1 MSPNENTPFE
11 YDDNIYNK
19 PIKAVP
25 APPREIGIDTD
36 NNFYHNIIDA
46 YQASSL
52 NLSAIDAFTRVAQTR
67 EEVYSLLDTMTED
80 SIVATALSIYAADA
94 TEYNDQGRIV
104 WCESSNDEAAKYV
117 TFLLDTLNV
126 DKYAYQWVYN
136 LCKYGDVYVRLYRE
150 SENEDPIFGK
160 KQVLQEDVK
169 IKAFKDSDKYIH
181 YVEMIKNPAEMFEL
195 VRMGK
200 TVGYIQAK
208 VPVNQFKTDT
218 LLDNNYF
225 RYNINRGDVDVYQ
238 ATEFVH
244 ATLDDVSNRTT
255 EEVDIF
261 TDDSDNPSAK
271 YTVKRGQSL
280 LYNLFKVWREKML
293 LENSVMLNRVTKSS
307 ITRLLQVEV
316 GDMPKEQVTKTVS
329 RIKTLI
335 EQKSALN
342 LDKSMTEYTNPGP
355 IENTVYMPTHNGV
368 GAITM
373 QTVGGDV
380 DVKGLA
386 DLDHIMNQFYGAL
399 GIPKQ
404 YLGDTDDAGGFSG
417 GASLAQISARYAK
430 TVKRIQNSICLMVT
444 DLVNLMLI
452 NKGLDNYVNA
462 FTIKM
467 QSPATQEE
475 LNRMNNKQTQL
486 SNISD
491 IMNLVGDIQDDSTKL
506 KILKNLL
513 STVVTDP
520 EVIAFV
526 QDEIDRIEAEN
537 EEVSDMADTSEE
549 DDSEDINIDINH
561 KGPSPNIDGE
571 PSPDL
576 GGTETSTEEPE
587 ATETGGSEETVLPS
601 PADLGMDFT
610 DLDNM

>member
-11 YDDNIYNK
+11 YDSDVYDK
-19 PIKAVP
+19 PIKAKP
-25 APPREIGIDTD
+25 TPPREIGIDTE
-36 NNFYHNIIDA
+36 NNFYHNIVDA
-46 YQASSL
+46 YQVSQL

-80 SIVATALSIYAADA
+80 SIVATALSIYSADA

-104 WCESSNDEAAKYV
+104 WCESPNDSAAKYV

-126 DKYAYQWVYN
+126 DKYVYKWVYN
-136 LCKYGDVYVRLYRE
+136 LCKYGDVYLRLYRE
-150 SENEDPIFGK
+150 SENEDPIFGNNDK
-160 KQVLQEDVK
+160 KTLQEDIN

-195 VRMGK
+195 TRMGK

-218 LLDNNYF
+218 LTNSLF

-261 TDDSDNPSAK
+261 SEDSENPSAK

-293 LENSVMLNRVTKSS
+293 LENSIMLNRVTKSS
-307 ITRLLQVEV
+307 ITRLLQIEV
-316 GDMPKEQVTKTVS
+316 GDMPKEQVTKTMS
-329 RIKTLI
+329 RVKTLI

-342 LDKSMTEYTNPGP
+342 LNQSMTEYTNPGP

-404 YLGDTDDAGGFSG
+404 YLGDTDDNAGFSG

-430 TVKRIQNSICLMVT
+430 TVKRLQNSICTMLT
-444 DLVNLMLI
+444 DLINLMLI
-452 NKGLDNYVNA
+452 NKGLDNYVND
-462 FTIKM
+462 FTIRM
-467 QSPATQEE
+467 QAPATQEE
-475 LNRMNNKQTQL
+475 INRMDNKQKQL

-491 IMNLVGDIQDDSTKL
+491 IMNLVGDIQDDSIKL

-513 STVVTDP
+513 STVITDP
-520 EVIAFV
+520 EVISYV
-526 QDEIDRIEAEN
+526 QDEIDRIKSSVEDGKEEATNNDEEP
-537 EEVSDMADTSEE
+537 EEV
-549 DDSEDINIDINH
+549 NIDIDNH
-561 KGPSPNIDGE
+561 MPSSHVDSE
-571 PSPDL
+571 PSFSL
-576 GGTETSTEEPE
+576 EREQEEEPVKADSPEE
-587 ATETGGSEETVLPS
+587 AVLPS

>member
-11 YDDNIYNK
+11 YDSDVYDK
-19 PIKAVP
+19 PIKAKP
-25 APPREIGIDTD
+25 TPPREIGIDTE
-36 NNFYHNIIDA
+36 NNFYHNIVDA
-46 YQASSL
+46 YQVSQL

-80 SIVATALSIYAADA
+80 SIVATALSIYSADA

-104 WCESSNDEAAKYV
+104 WCESSNDSVAKYV

-126 DKYAYQWVYN
+126 DKYVYKWVYN
-136 LCKYGDVYVRLYRE
+136 LCKYGDVYLRLYRE
-150 SENEDPIFGK
+150 SENEDPIFGNKDK
-160 KQVLQEDVK
+160 KTLQEDIN

-181 YVEMIKNPAEMFEL
+181 YVEMVKNPAEMFEL
-195 VRMGK
+195 TRMGK

-218 LLDNNYF
+218 LTNSLF

-261 TDDSDNPSAK
+261 SEDSENLSAK

-293 LENSVMLNRVTKSS
+293 LENSIMLNRVTKSS
-307 ITRLLQVEV
+307 ITRLLQIEV
-316 GDMPKEQVTKTVS
+316 GDMPKEQVTKTMS
-329 RIKTLI
+329 RVKTLI

-342 LDKSMTEYTNPGP
+342 LNQSMTEYTNPGP

-404 YLGDTDDAGGFSG
+404 YLGDTDDTGGFSG

-430 TVKRIQNSICLMVT
+430 TVKRLQNSICIMLT
-444 DLVNLMLI
+444 DLINLMLI
-452 NKGLDNYVNA
+452 NKGLDNYVND
-462 FTIKM
+462 FTIRM
-467 QSPATQEE
+467 QAPATQEE
-475 LNRMNNKQTQL
+475 INRMDNKQKQL

-491 IMNLVGDIQDDSTKL
+491 IMNLVGDIQDDSIKL

-513 STVVTDP
+513 STVITDP
-520 EVIAFV
+520 EVISYV
-526 QDEIDRIEAEN
+526 QDEIDRIESSVEDEKEEAANNDEEP
-537 EEVSDMADTSEE
+537 EEV
-549 DDSEDINIDINH
+549 NIDIDNH
-561 KGPSPNIDGE
+561 MPSSHVDSE
-571 PSPDL
+571 PSFSL
-576 GGTETSTEEPE
+576 ERTREEEPVKVDS
-587 ATETGGSEETVLPS
+587 SEETVLPS

>member
-11 YDDNIYNK
+11 YDKDIYDK
-19 PIKAVP
+19 PIKAKP
-25 APPREIGIDTD
+25 TPPREIGIDTE
-36 NNFYHNIIDA
+36 NNFYHNIVDA
-46 YQASSL
+46 YQVSQL

-104 WCESSNDEAAKYV
+104 WCESSNDSAAKYV
-117 TFLLDTLNV
+117 TFLLDTFNV
-126 DKYAYQWVYN
+126 DKYVYKWVYN
-136 LCKYGDVYVRLYRE
+136 LCKYGDVYLRLYRE
-150 SENEDPIFGK
+150 SESEDPIFGNKDK
-160 KQVLQEDVK
+160 KTLQEDVN
-169 IKAFKDSDKYIH
+169 IKAFKDNDKYIH

-195 VRMGK
+195 TRMGK

-218 LLDNNYF
+218 LTNSLF

-261 TDDSDNPSAK
+261 SEDSENPSAK

-293 LENSVMLNRVTKSS
+293 LENSIMLNRVTKSS
-307 ITRLLQVEV
+307 ITRLLQIEV
-316 GDMPKEQVTKTVS
+316 GDMPKEQVTKTMS
-329 RIKTLI
+329 RVKTLI

-342 LDKSMTEYTNPGP
+342 LNQSMTEYTNPGP

-404 YLGDTDDAGGFSG
+404 FLGDVDDAGGFSG

-430 TVKRIQNSICLMVT
+430 TVKRLQNSICMMIT
-444 DLVNLMLI
+444 DLINLMLI
-452 NKGLDNYVNA
+452 NKGLDNYVNN
-462 FTIKM
+462 FTIRM
-467 QSPATQEE
+467 QAPATQEE
-475 LNRMNNKQTQL
+475 INRMDNKQKQL

-491 IMNLVGDIQDDSTKL
+491 IMNLVGDIQDDSIKL

-513 STVVTDP
+513 STVITDP
-520 EVIAFV
+520 EVISYV
-526 QDEIDRIEAEN
+526 QDEIDRIESSVEDGKEEAANNDEEP
-537 EEVSDMADTSEE
+537 EEV
-549 DDSEDINIDINH
+549 NIDIDNH
-561 KGPSPNIDGE
+561 MPSSHVDSE
-571 PSPDL
+571 PSFSL
-576 GGTETSTEEPE
+576 ERTQEEEPVKVDS
-587 ATETGGSEETVLPS
+587 SEETVLPS

>member
-11 YDDNIYNK
+11 YDSDVYDK
-19 PIKAVP
+19 PIKAKP
-25 APPREIGIDTD
+25 TPPREIGIDTE
-36 NNFYHNIIDA
+36 NNFYHNIVDA
-46 YQASSL
+46 YQVSQL

-80 SIVATALSIYAADA
+80 SIVATALSIYSADA
-94 TEYNDQGRIV
+94 TEYNDKGRIV
-104 WCESSNDEAAKYV
+104 WCESSNDSAAKYV

-126 DKYAYQWVYN
+126 DKYVYKWVYN
-136 LCKYGDVYVRLYRE
+136 LCKYGDVYLRLYRE
-150 SENEDPIFGK
+150 SENEDPIFGNKDK
-160 KQVLQEDVK
+160 KTLQEDIN

-181 YVEMIKNPAEMFEL
+181 YVEMVKNPAEMFEL
-195 VRMGK
+195 TRMGK

-218 LLDNNYF
+218 LTNSLF

-261 TDDSDNPSAK
+261 LEDSENPSAK

-293 LENSVMLNRVTKSS
+293 LENSIMLNRVTKSS
-307 ITRLLQVEV
+307 ITRLLQIEV
-316 GDMPKEQVTKTVS
+316 GDMPKEQVTKTMS
-329 RIKTLI
+329 RVKTLI

-342 LDKSMTEYTNPGP
+342 LNQSMTEYTNPGP

-404 YLGDTDDAGGFSG
+404 YLGDTDDTGGFSG

-430 TVKRIQNSICLMVT
+430 TVKRLQNSICIMLT
-444 DLVNLMLI
+444 DLINIMLI
-452 NKGLDNYVNA
+452 NKGLDNYVND
-462 FTIKM
+462 FTIRM
-467 QSPATQEE
+467 QAPATQEE
-475 LNRMNNKQTQL
+475 INRMDNRQKQL

-491 IMNLVGDIQDDSTKL
+491 IMNLVGDIQDDSIKL

-513 STVVTDP
+513 STVITDP
-520 EVIAFV
+520 EVISYV
-526 QDEIDRIEAEN
+526 QDEIDRIESSVEDKKEEAANNN
-537 EEVSDMADTSEE
+537 EEQEE
-549 DDSEDINIDINH
+549 VNIDIDNH
-561 KGPSPNIDGE
+561 MPSSHVDSE
-571 PSPDL
+571 PSFSL
-576 GGTETSTEEPE
+576 ERTQEEPIKVDS
-587 ATETGGSEETVLPS
+587 SEETVLPS

>member
-11 YDDNIYNK
+11 YDSDVYDK
-19 PIKAVP
+19 PIKAKP
-25 APPREIGIDTD
+25 TPPREIGIDTE
-36 NNFYHNIIDA
+36 NNFYHNIVDA
-46 YQASSL
+46 YQVSQL

-80 SIVATALSIYAADA
+80 SIVATALSIYSADA

-104 WCESSNDEAAKYV
+104 WCESSNDSAAKYV

-126 DKYAYQWVYN
+126 DKYVYKWVYN
-136 LCKYGDVYVRLYRE
+136 LCKYGDVYLRLYRE
-150 SENEDPIFGK
+150 SENEDPIFGNKDK
-160 KQVLQEDVK
+160 KTLQEDIN
-169 IKAFKDSDKYIH
+169 IKAFKDNDKYIH
-181 YVEMIKNPAEMFEL
+181 YVEMVKNPAEMFEL
-195 VRMGK
+195 TRMGK

-218 LLDNNYF
+218 LTNSLF

-261 TDDSDNPSAK
+261 SEDSENPSAK

-293 LENSVMLNRVTKSS
+293 LENSIMLNRVTKSS
-307 ITRLLQVEV
+307 ITRLLQIEV
-316 GDMPKEQVTKTVS
+316 GDMPKEQVTKTMS
-329 RIKTLI
+329 RVKTLI

-342 LDKSMTEYTNPGP
+342 LNQSMTEYTNPGP

-430 TVKRIQNSICLMVT
+430 TVKRLQNSICTMIT
-444 DLVNLMLI
+444 DLINLMLI
-452 NKGLDNYVNA
+452 NKGLDNYVND
-462 FTIKM
+462 FTIRM
-467 QSPATQEE
+467 QAPATQEE
-475 LNRMNNKQTQL
+475 INRMDNRQKQL
-486 SNISD
+486 STISD
-491 IMNLVGDIQDDSTKL
+491 IMNLVGDIQDDSIKL

-513 STVVTDP
+513 STVITDP
-520 EVIAFV
+520 EVISYV
-526 QDEIDRIEAEN
+526 QDEIDRIESSAEDGKEEAAN
-537 EEVSDMADTSEE
+537 NDEESEEV
-549 DDSEDINIDINH
+549 NIDIDNH
-561 KGPSPNIDGE
+561 MPSSHVDSE
-571 PSPDL
+571 PSFSL
-576 GGTETSTEEPE
+576 ERTQEEEPVKVDS
-587 ATETGGSEETVLPS
+587 SEETVLPS

>member
-11 YDDNIYNK
+11 YDSDVYDK
-19 PIKAVP
+19 PIKAKP
-25 APPREIGIDTD
+25 TPPREIGIDTE
-36 NNFYHNIIDA
+36 NNFYHNIVDA
-46 YQASSL
+46 YQVSQL

-80 SIVATALSIYAADA
+80 SIVATALSIYSADA

-104 WCESSNDEAAKYV
+104 WCESSNDSAAKYV

-126 DKYAYQWVYN
+126 DKYVYKWVYN
-136 LCKYGDVYVRLYRE
+136 LCKYGDVYLRLYRE
-150 SENEDPIFGK
+150 SENEDPIFGNKDK
-160 KQVLQEDVK
+160 KTLQEDIN
-169 IKAFKDSDKYIH
+169 IKAFKDNDKYIH
-181 YVEMIKNPAEMFEL
+181 YVEMVKNPAEMFEL
-195 VRMGK
+195 TRMGK

-218 LLDNNYF
+218 LTNSLF

-261 TDDSDNPSAK
+261 SEDSENPSAK

-293 LENSVMLNRVTKSS
+293 LENSIMLNRVTKSS
-307 ITRLLQVEV
+307 ITRLLQIEV
-316 GDMPKEQVTKTVS
+316 GDMPKEQVTKTMS
-329 RIKTLI
+329 RVKTLI

-342 LDKSMTEYTNPGP
+342 LNQSMTEYTNPGP

-430 TVKRIQNSICLMVT
+430 TVKRLQNSICTMIT
-444 DLVNLMLI
+444 DLINLMLI
-452 NKGLDNYVNA
+452 NKGLDNYVND
-462 FTIKM
+462 FTIRM
-467 QSPATQEE
+467 QAPATQEE
-475 LNRMNNKQTQL
+475 ISRMDNRQKQL
-486 SNISD
+486 STISD
-491 IMNLVGDIQDDSTKL
+491 IMNLVGDIQDDSIKL

-513 STVVTDP
+513 STVITDP
-520 EVIAFV
+520 EVISYV
-526 QDEIDRIEAEN
+526 QDEIDRIESSAEDGKEEAAN
-537 EEVSDMADTSEE
+537 NDEESEEV
-549 DDSEDINIDINH
+549 NIDIDNH
-561 KGPSPNIDGE
+561 MPSSHVDSE
-571 PSPDL
+571 PSFSL
-576 GGTETSTEEPE
+576 ERTQEEEPVKVDS
-587 ATETGGSEETVLPS
+587 SEETVLPS

>member
-11 YDDNIYNK
+11 YDSDVYDK
-19 PIKAVP
+19 PIKAKP
-25 APPREIGIDTD
+25 TPPREIGIDTE
-36 NNFYHNIIDA
+36 NNFYHNIVDA
-46 YQASSL
+46 YQVSQL

-80 SIVATALSIYAADA
+80 SIVATALSIYSADA

-104 WCESSNDEAAKYV
+104 WCESSNDSVAKYV

-126 DKYAYQWVYN
+126 DKYVYKWVYN
-136 LCKYGDVYVRLYRE
+136 LCKYGDVYLRLYRE
-150 SENEDPIFGK
+150 SENEDPIFGNKDK
-160 KQVLQEDVK
+160 KTLQEDIN

-181 YVEMIKNPAEMFEL
+181 YVEMVKNPAEMFEL
-195 VRMGK
+195 TRMGK

-208 VPVNQFKTDT
+208 VPVNQFKTDILT
-218 LLDNNYF
+218 NSLF

-261 TDDSDNPSAK
+261 SEDSENPSAK
-271 YTVKRGQSL
+271 YTVKRGQPL

-293 LENSVMLNRVTKSS
+293 LENSIMLNRVTKSS
-307 ITRLLQVEV
+307 ITRLLQIEV
-316 GDMPKEQVTKTVS
+316 GDMPKEQVTKTMS
-329 RIKTLI
+329 RVKTLI

-342 LDKSMTEYTNPGP
+342 LNQSMTEYTNPGP

-404 YLGDTDDAGGFSG
+404 YLGDTDDTGGFSG

-430 TVKRIQNSICLMVT
+430 TVKRLQNSICIMLT
-444 DLVNLMLI
+444 DLINLMLI
-452 NKGLDNYVNA
+452 NKGLDNYVND
-462 FTIKM
+462 FTIRM
-467 QSPATQEE
+467 QAPATQEE
-475 LNRMNNKQTQL
+475 INRMDNRQKQL
-486 SNISD
+486 STISD
-491 IMNLVGDIQDDSTKL
+491 IMNLVGDIQDDSIKL

-513 STVVTDP
+513 STVITDP
-520 EVIAFV
+520 EVISYV
-526 QDEIDRIEAEN
+526 QDEIDRIESLAEGGEEEAAN
-537 EEVSDMADTSEE
+537 NDEEPEEV
-549 DDSEDINIDINH
+549 NIDIDNH
-561 KGPSPNIDGE
+561 MPSSHVDSE
-571 PSPDL
+571 PSFSL
-576 GGTETSTEEPE
+576 ERTQEEEPVKVDS
-587 ATETGGSEETVLPS
+587 SEETVLPS

>member
-11 YDDNIYNK
+11 YDSDVYDK
-19 PIKAVP
+19 PIKAKP
-25 APPREIGIDTD
+25 TPPREIGIDTE
-36 NNFYHNIIDA
+36 NNFYHNIVDA
-46 YQASSL
+46 YQVSQL

-80 SIVATALSIYAADA
+80 SIVATALSIYSADA

-104 WCESSNDEAAKYV
+104 WCESSNDSAAKYV

-126 DKYAYQWVYN
+126 DKYVYKWVYN
-136 LCKYGDVYVRLYRE
+136 LCKYGDVYLRLYRE
-150 SENEDPIFGK
+150 SENEDPIFGNKDK
-160 KQVLQEDVK
+160 KTLQEDIN

-195 VRMGK
+195 TRMGK

-218 LLDNNYF
+218 LTNSLF

-261 TDDSDNPSAK
+261 SEDSENPSAK

-293 LENSVMLNRVTKSS
+293 LENSIMLNRVTKSS
-307 ITRLLQVEV
+307 ITRLLQIEV
-316 GDMPKEQVTKTVS
+316 GDMPKEQVTKTMS
-329 RIKTLI
+329 RVKTLI

-342 LDKSMTEYTNPGP
+342 LNQSMTEYTNPGP
-355 IENTVYMPTHNGV
+355 IENTVYMPTHNGI

-430 TVKRIQNSICLMVT
+430 TVKRLQNSICMMIT
-444 DLVNLMLI
+444 DLINLMLI
-452 NKGLDNYVNA
+452 NKGLDNYVND
-462 FTIKM
+462 FTIRM
-467 QSPATQEE
+467 QAPATQEE
-475 LNRMNNKQTQL
+475 INRMDNKQKQL

-491 IMNLVGDIQDDSTKL
+491 IMNLVGDIQDDSIKL

-513 STVVTDP
+513 STVITDP
-520 EVIAFV
+520 EVISYV
-526 QDEIDRIEAEN
+526 QDEIDRIESSAEGGEEEATN
-537 EEVSDMADTSEE
+537 NDEEPEEV
-549 DDSEDINIDINH
+549 NIDIDNH
-561 KGPSPNIDGE
+561 TPSSHVDSE
-571 PSPDL
+571 PSFSL
-576 GGTETSTEEPE
+576 EREQEEEPVK
-587 ATETGGSEETVLPS
+587 ADSSEETVLPS